1 MTQNLN
7 DINFSISSKQSSNP
21 SWGTPKSFFN
31 VMTSSL
37 SNSQKQKCFEIMDS
51 ITKYNISKMF
61 LQPVDPIR
69 DECSDY
75 FTIIKKPMDL
85 GTVRK
90 KLETDQYH
98 TVEQWKEDVNLI
110 WTNTVTY
117 NGQKALIS
125 TLAKTLQGI
134 FKSLTTYFSSDV
146 ESDWDGQYEF
156 LKGQTLS
163 LIKNGSKV
171 LQTKQKKSQNNNPV
185 QKPAI
190 PRSASVQPKPLS
202 SSTTQ
207 NVSNITNTTESGKM
221 PTNSST
227 NYTMSQ
233 KEIIQLSKQIEKI
246 EDINKQDQIID
257 LIKKLEPQYTNDSDE
272 IEIDLYR
279 FKPQTLFELRTLVNN
294 L

>member
-1 MTQNLN
+1 
-7 DINFSISSKQSSNP
+7 
-21 SWGTPKSFFN
+21 
-31 VMTSSL
+31 
-37 SNSQKQKCFEIMDS
+37 
-51 ITKYNISKMF
+51 MF